1 MWSGND
7 LFMEVLLLFALLV
20 PVIVLAAI
28 FCICAALFLV
38 PFILLTL
45 PVAIPMWI
53 LAAPWALS
61 REPAL

>member
-1 MWSGND
+1 
-7 LFMEVLLLFALLV
+7 MEVLLLLLFGLLL
-20 PVIVLAAI
+20 PVIVIAVA
-28 FCICAALFLV
+28 FSICAALFLV

-45 PVAIPMWI
+45 PVAIPMWL

>member
-1 MWSGND
+1 
-7 LFMEVLLLFALLV
+7 MEVLLLLLFGLLL
-20 PVIVLAAI
+20 PIIVLAVA
-28 FCICAALFLV
+28 FCVCAALFLV